1 MTKTKRPPNAL
12 AKRLTGRGLGLS
24 ESVLKLFPKT
34 SSMGRPE
41 PSRWGMA
48 EAIKVRGND
57 ITVTVNEYRSQ
68 IEGWEEAQAK
78 GAEEWSSPF
87 SSRIAARGFQ

>member
-1 MTKTKRPPNAL
+1 MTKTKRPPNAR

-34 SSMGRPE
+34 SRMGRPE

-68 IEGWEEAQAK
+68 
-78 GAEEWSSPF
+78 
-87 SSRIAARGFQ
+87 